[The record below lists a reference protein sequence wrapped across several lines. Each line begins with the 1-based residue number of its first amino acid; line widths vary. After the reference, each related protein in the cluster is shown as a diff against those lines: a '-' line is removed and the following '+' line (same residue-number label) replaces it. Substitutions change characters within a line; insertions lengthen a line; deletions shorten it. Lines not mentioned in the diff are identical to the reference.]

1 MADSSPSAAPTV
13 TQSPSTFTVDL
24 PGVGSLTF
32 TVDPATGALSNL
44 VATADSGFTAGTPQL
59 TDEGVQVSFTSASGA
74 PTVLQ
79 AQVEREDGT
88 VRVKPEVENDNDHDA
103 AVTPANATGKD
114 DHGAATDDDSQD
126 TVEQAAPAKADEAND
141 NQANENQANEN
152 QAHDGHDGRPAPT
165 PAMTGGTGSQTTTVS
180 SSDGDGSGGRD
191 GGSATRDGSG
201 DGHDGG
207 GRDGGGS
214 GDGGGG
220 S

>member
-1 MADSSPSAAPTV
+1 V
-13 TQSPSTFTVDL
+13 TQTPSTFTVDL

-59 TDEGVQVSFTSASGA
+59 TDDGVQVSFNNASGA

-79 AQVEREDGT
+79 AEVEREDGT
-88 VRVKPEVENDNDHDA
+88 VKVKPEVENENNHDG
-103 AVTPANATGKD
+103 AVTAANAGGKD
-114 DHGAATDDDSQD
+114 ANETATDDDSQD
-126 TVEQAAPAKADEAND
+126 AAEQAAPAKADEAND
-141 NQANENQANEN
+141 NEANDNEANETQANQNE
-152 QAHDGHDGRPAPT
+152 AEDGGHDGQPAPA
-165 PAMTGGTGSQTTTVS
+165 PAMTTGTGSQTTTVS

-191 GGSATRDGSG
+191 GGSATNDGSG
-201 DGHDGG
+201 DGHDGSG
-207 GRDGGGS
+207 GHDGGSS